1 MFRGDRVTAG
11 AERTSRKDRMAVEAA
26 KAREHDRGTRLS
38 VVPRQLVEG
47 VDELRRRANTCLNG
61 SRRAELG
68 QFLTP
73 PEVASFMS
81 SMFLVRR
88 QEIRL
93 LDPGAGVGSLTAAF
107 VSRMLDR
114 QRAPRSITVVAYE
127 VDPTLADLLE
137 QSLGLCQQA
146 CARMHIRFE
155 GEVRRVDYL
164 ADRSSAEA
172 ALFAQDEEP
181 FDCVI
186 MNPPY
191 RKIHSQSASRRYLRN
206 AGIESSNIYPGFLLL
221 AARQLRVG
229 GELVS
234 INPRSFCNGPY
245 FRPFRRELLHLVALR
260 RVHVFESRSEVFKDA
275 DVLQENVI
283 VHAVRRSDRPK
294 SARISCTTATGRVV
308 SRLTPYSQIVS
319 PDDPDAVV
327 HITVDAQGEEAL
339 DAMRNFRCTLDD
351 LGLQV
356 STGRVVDFRARAY
369 LRKEPESDT
378 VPLIYPAHFS
388 RGFVEWPNGNT
399 RKPNAIVADPRV
411 EDQLVPAGFYV
422 LTKRF
427 SAKEERRRVVAAVYD
442 PHRVPARLIGLENHL
457 NYFHRRGGGLP
468 EPLARGL
475 AVFLNSTLVD
485 QYFRQ
490 FSGHTQVN
498 AADLRRLRYPS
509 TEQLSRLARWCEDL
523 GGQASIDSAMN
534 HLLQAV

>member
-1 MFRGDRVTAG
+1 MTVGTVRA
-11 AERTSRKDRMAVEAA
+11 RKL
-26 KAREHDRGTRLS
+26 GGGSPLS
-38 VVPRQLVEG
+38 VVPRQLLED
-47 VDELRRRANTCLNG
+47 VDELRQRANAFLNG
-61 SRRAELG
+61 SRRAERG

-73 PEVASFMS
+73 PEVASFMA
-81 SMFLVRR
+81 SMFRVRR

-114 QRAPRSITVVAYE
+114 RPPPRSITVVAYE
-127 VDPTLADLLE
+127 IDPMLADLLT
-137 QSLGLCQQA
+137 QSFRLCREA
-146 CARMHIRFE
+146 CGRMHIRFE
-155 GEVRRVDYL
+155 GEVRQVDYL
-164 ADRSSAEA
+164 ADRAAREA

-191 RKIHSQSASRRYLRN
+191 RKIHSQSATRRHLRN
-206 AGIESSNIYPGFLLL
+206 AGIESSNMYPGFLLL
-221 AARQLRVG
+221 AARQLRIG

-245 FRPFRRELLHLVALR
+245 FRQFRRELLRLVALR

-294 SARISCTTATGRVV
+294 SARVSCTTATGQVV
-308 SRLTPYSQIVS
+308 SRVVPYSQIVS

-327 HITVDAQGEEAL
+327 HITIDAQGEEAL
-339 DAMRNFRCTLDD
+339 GAMRNFKHTLDD

-369 LRKEPESDT
+369 LRKEPGSDT

-411 EDQLVPAGFYV
+411 EDQLLPGGFYV

-427 SAKEERRRVVAAVYD
+427 SAKEERRRVVAAIFD
-442 PHRVPARLIGLENHL
+442 PRRVPARLIGFENHL
-457 NYFHRRGGGLP
+457 NYFHQRGAGLP
-468 EPLARGL
+468 ETLARGL

-485 QYFRQ
+485 RYFRQ

-509 TEQLSRLARWCEDL
+509 AEQLCRLARWCEDL
-523 GGQASIDSAMN
+523 GDQASVDSAMN
-534 HLLQAV
+534 RLLQSV